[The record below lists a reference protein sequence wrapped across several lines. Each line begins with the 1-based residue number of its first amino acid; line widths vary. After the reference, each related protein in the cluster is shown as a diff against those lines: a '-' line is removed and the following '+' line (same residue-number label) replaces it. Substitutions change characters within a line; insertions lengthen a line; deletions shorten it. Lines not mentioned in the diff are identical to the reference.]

1 MIWWE
6 KIVKPGVKH
15 LLIKRGKEINKEKR
29 GILNLL
35 LVKQAYYVRKVQS
48 GDFERLRDLKTTQN
62 KINMWYEEESKRIVI
77 QSQLKEINE
86 NEKVRI
92 FHHKIHQRKMKR
104 SSILKLEISDR
115 ETIVGHKKC
124 ADYLEK
130 SVESMLA
137 GPPNVNYQAQ
147 DVLLEE
153 VEKVFTPDD
162 NEFLLKLPTKEE
174 LHKYLCN
181 SNMHAAPGSDGLTS
195 YLYKQH

>member
-62 KINMWYEEESKRIVI
+62 KINIWYEEESKRIVI
-77 QSQLKEINE
+77 QSQLKEISE

-115 ETIVGHKKC
+115 ETIVGHNKTRG
-124 ADYLEK
+124 LRRW
-130 SVESMLA
+130 
-137 GPPNVNYQAQ
+137 
-147 DVLLEE
+147 
-153 VEKVFTPDD
+153 
-162 NEFLLKLPTKEE
+162 PTKETIV
-174 LHKYLCN
+174 LRCIKYN
-181 SNMHAAPGSDGLTS
+181 PGNT
-195 YLYKQH
+195 YIPKFVRFH